1 MKQEFDIEDEWV
13 SLEIHPETPAE
24 GVSLSERF
32 KGMNLEGMNENLRR
46 AGEPYGLEFAG
57 NRDLL
62 PNSRLSLEASEF
74 ARDHGKFHEFHEAV
88 FHAYF
93 TEARD
98 IGDVQVLLDVAKQ
111 VGLDMAELQASL
123 QDGRYLPRLEQASE
137 EAHHYGIN
145 GTPTYIIN
153 DKYKVYGAQ
162 PLDVFRNALKRIA
175 EEESK

>member
-1 MKQEFDIEDEWV
+1 MKQEFEIEDVWV

-24 GVSLSERF
+24 GVLLSERF
-32 KGMNLEGMNENLRR
+32 KGMRVEGMYDNLRQ
-46 AGEPYGLEFAG
+46 AGEPYGIKFG
-57 NRDLL
+57 NLQLL
-62 PNSRLSLEASEF
+62 SNSRKSLEASEF

-111 VGLDMAELQASL
+111 VGLETAELQAAL
-123 QDGRYLPRLEQASE
+123 EDGRYLPRLEQASQ
-137 EAHHYGIN
+137 EAYQYGIN
-145 GTPTYIIN
+145 GTPTFIIN

-162 PLDVFRNALKRIA
+162 PFEVFRNALKRIA
-175 EEESK
+175 EEENK